1 MTDTYLFLTEWQ
13 PFGFGPNAKVTFKT
27 KETYR
32 RNQLLKQA
40 VSGRRRRSA
49 STASDLMLRVRTK
62 GTDGVLFYANTA
74 YSELILWVRHMR
86 ANHASHTIMSRVIL
100 QRVCVCVLVIRKLGW
115 WPLGFIVYL
124 LHTVFLCVWH
134 LGADLADV
142 TSNAGC
148 IKHQQPNILCV
159 LTAYNCFSYEEL
171 GSWYLRPLGYLF
183 FFSVTFTKLLPFL

>member
-100 QRVCVCVLVIRKLGW
+100 QRVCVCACYQKIRMMAFGLYSLPVAHSFSVCVTPWGWSSWCNLKCWLHQTPATKHTLCADCIQLFQLWRTGQLVFETTWL
-115 WPLGFIVYL
+115 P
-124 LHTVFLCVWH
+124 
-134 LGADLADV
+134 
-142 TSNAGC
+142 
-148 IKHQQPNILCV
+148 
-159 LTAYNCFSYEEL
+159 
-171 GSWYLRPLGYLF
+171 F